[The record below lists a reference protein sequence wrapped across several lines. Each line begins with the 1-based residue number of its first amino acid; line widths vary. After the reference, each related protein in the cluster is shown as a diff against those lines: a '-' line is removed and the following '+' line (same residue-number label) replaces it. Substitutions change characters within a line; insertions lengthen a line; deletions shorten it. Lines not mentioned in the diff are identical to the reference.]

1 MLHSETADLYAKV
14 MAEIDEAVTR
24 MLFESY
30 GVKYHDDHFLLTFHN
45 LRLIKY
51 KVPKK
56 LGGDVR
62 LRSHTDK
69 TFSTILHQNHVSG
82 LEINTKNDEWV
93 AFDPLP
99 SLVVSIAGD
108 AFQV

>member
-1 MLHSETADLYAKV
+1 

-30 GVKYHDDHFLLTFHN
+30 GVEKYHDNHFRLTFHN
-45 LRLIKY
+45 LQLIKY
-51 KVPKK
+51 KVPEK
-56 LGGDVR
+56 LGGDVG
-62 LRSHTDK
+62 LCSHTDK

-82 LEINTKNDEWV
+82 PEINTKNDEWV

-99 SLVVSIAGD
+99 SSVVSIAGD
-108 AFQV
+108 AFKSLHCNKYGHDPN